1 MRNNSATVAH
11 ICPGYS
17 SLKMTF
23 FSVHE
28 RESVCASFVHCFQ
41 FFALVESSSPLLFLP
56 RQMYRRELIETQVIK
71 QAAMHGTRCL
81 KIDPVNH
88 ETRYVD
94 NRSSVEWFGFEMKK
108 RKMEM
113 TRFPF
118 FFFSEKR
125 DSTIAR
131 IFLSL
136 VCIKSLFVLMI

>member
-28 RESVCASFVHCFQ
+28 RGSVCASFVHCFQ

-71 QAAMHGTRCL
+71 QAAMHGTRYL

-94 NRSSVEWFGFEMKK
+94 NSSVEWFGFEMKK

-118 FFFSEKR
+118 FFFFFWKTRFNYCSDFSFSR
-125 DSTIAR
+125 
-131 IFLSL
+131 LY
-136 VCIKSLFVLMI
+136 